1 MKEIILASGSAR
13 RREILEQFIDFK
25 IIKSNVEEIKDN
37 DFKADITVM
46 ALAFEKGMSVAKDNI
61 NSIVISCD
69 TIVELDGKL
78 LGKPKDRDDAKKML
92 EFLSGKTHNVY
103 SGYSLIL
110 LDKNIKYLNCVK
122 TEVKFKSLSDRDI
135 DNYLDTC
142 EYEDKAGS
150 YAIQGKGS
158 LLIEKFNGDYFNVV
172 GLPISKINDD
182 LKILFDIDLMRC

>member
-37 DFKADITVM
+37 KVKADITVM
-46 ALAFEKGMSVAKDNI
+46 ALAFEKGMSVARENKD
-61 NSIVISCD
+61 SLVLSCD

-78 LGKPKDRDDAKKML
+78 LGKPKDRNDAKKML
-92 EFLSGKTHNVY
+92 EMLSGKSHNVY
-103 SGYSLIL
+103 SGYSIIL
-110 LDKNIKYLNCVK
+110 LDENIKYLDCVK
-122 TEVKFKSLSDRDI
+122 TEVKFLDLTDSDI
-135 DNYLDTC
+135 ENYLETC

-172 GLPISKINDD
+172 GLPISKINID
-182 LKILFDIDLMRC
+182 LKRIFNIDLMRC